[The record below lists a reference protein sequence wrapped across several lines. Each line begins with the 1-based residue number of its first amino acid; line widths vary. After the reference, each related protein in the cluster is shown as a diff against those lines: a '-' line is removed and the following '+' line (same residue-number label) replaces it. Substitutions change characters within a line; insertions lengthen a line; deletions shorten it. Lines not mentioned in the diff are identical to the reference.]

1 MSEATDLTRAGLEEL
16 LGERPL
22 RTYPAI
28 LSTEAEA
35 LSWARDGAPH
45 GSLVV
50 AGYQASPR
58 GRSGLSWGEHL
69 EPGHGL
75 GASLVLRPDLAAD
88 SQGWLYTSTLVGL
101 RDVLDDDTV
110 IAWPDRLERDGRPV
124 ALVGVQAEPAGDRL
138 RWAVVNLLV
147 PGAEPPRGELLA
159 RLVAAVDDRSRQS
172 PDEVLPV
179 AREHCV
185 TLGQR
190 VAARMLPLGP
200 SAPTIEGVAR
210 DLTADGG
217 LSIRRDDGASVVVL
231 PEALGFLED
240 PTERPGG
247 PDDAPDVA

>member
-1 MSEATDLTRAGLEEL
+1 MNEATDLTRAELEGL
-16 LGERPL
+16 LGKRPL

-35 LSWARDGAPH
+35 LAWARDGAPH

-75 GASLVLRPDLAAD
+75 GASIVLRPDLAAGD
-88 SQGWLYTSTLVGL
+88 EGWLYTAALVGL
-101 RDVLDDDTV
+101 HDVLDDTV
-110 IAWPDRLERDGRPV
+110 IAWPDRLERDDTPV
-124 ALVGVQAEPAGDRL
+124 AMVGVQVEPVGDRL

-159 RLVAAVDDRSRQS
+159 RIAAAVDARSQQA
-172 PDEVLPV
+172 PGDVLPI
-179 AREHCV
+179 AREHCA

-200 SAPTIEGVAR
+200 AAPTIEGTAR
-210 DLTADGG
+210 DLTTDGG
-217 LSIRRDDGASVVVL
+217 LSIRREDGATVVVL
-231 PEALGFLED
+231 PQALGFLED
-240 PTERPGG
+240 PDDRASP
-247 PDDAPDVA
+247 PDRSHHS